1 MQAPWTITTVNTI
14 AERLKQTRESLGM
27 SQEQL
32 ASAAKVSQGTIGN
45 VESGLRKNPRELL
58 SIAKALGVRAE
69 WLKDG
74 IGQMVEPQSD
84 LRLLS
89 DSTPYTGNLSSGTK
103 IVSAPVVEWARLGT
117 DLYKDFSEIE
127 ALAEIPVYGEA
138 SRQVKW
144 YVVDTDMPRFRI
156 KRGYKVAIDP
166 HGCSVESCVEDEL
179 YLFKTAGG
187 KFFLAE
193 FRSMGDREFEATP
206 DNGQPMDSVRHKIEL
221 VAKHLGTWK

>member
-1 MQAPWTITTVNTI
+1 MQAQTTITTVNTI
-14 AERLKQTRESLGM
+14 AERLKQTRESLGL

-32 ASAAKVSQGTIGN
+32 AAAAKVSQGTIGN

-58 SIAKALGVRAE
+58 SIAKALGVRPE

-74 IGQMVEPQSD
+74 VGQMAESLSD
-84 LRLLS
+84 LRPLS
-89 DSTPYTGNLSSGTK
+89 ESTPYTVDLSSDTK
-103 IVSAPVVEWARLGT
+103 IVRAPVVEWARLGT
-117 DLYKDFSEIE
+117 DLYKDFSEVE
-127 ALAEIPVYGEA
+127 SLSEIPVYGGA

-156 KRGYKVAIDP
+156 KRGHKVAIDP
-166 HGCSVESCVEDEL
+166 YGCSIESCEEDEL
-179 YLFKTAGG
+179 YLFKTVSG

-193 FRSMGDREFEATP
+193 FRSMGDGEFEATP